1 MQAKPMRISIID
13 DKEINIKLLKQMLDK
28 MGIPEENISFAMTVD
43 AGVKLLNEKK
53 PELLFLD
60 IDLGHGYGFD
70 VLKQSTYQNFE
81 LVFVTAHPNFA
92 LKSFNFNPLH
102 YLVKPYTEE
111 ELREALLR
119 FEKRKS
125 EPENTP
131 VRKITP
137 SKTRNRIA
145 FPENGRIHFIEVQD
159 IMYLEASNVYTL
171 CHLEAKAPIVVS
183 KSLSSYQEV
192 LPNPDFCR
200 IHERYIVNLNY
211 VETYTKGRGG
221 EVELKNGVI
230 LAVASRRKDLFLKQ
244 IQALSIK

>member
-1 MQAKPMRISIID
+1 MQISIID
-13 DKEINIKLLKQMLDK
+13 DKEINIKLLVQMLADI
-28 MGIPEENISFAMTVD
+28 GIAEEDVSHAMTVET
-43 AGVKLLNEKK
+43 GVELLEAKK
-53 PELLFLD
+53 PDLLFLD

-70 VLKQSTYQNFE
+70 VLNQTNYSGFE

-111 ELREALLR
+111 ELREALQR
-119 FEKRKS
+119 FEMRKA
-125 EPENTP
+125 EPDSASI
-131 VRKITP
+131 RKVITP
-137 SKTRNRIA
+137 KKSQNRIA
-145 FPENGRIHFIEVQD
+145 FPENGRIHFIEVHD

-171 CHLEAKAPIVVS
+171 CHLKDKAPIVVS
-183 KSLSSYQEV
+183 KSLGSYQEV
-192 LPNPDFCR
+192 LPDPDFCR

-211 VETYTKGRGG
+211 VNTYTKGRGG

-230 LAVASRRKDLFLKQ
+230 LGVASRRKDLFLKQ